1 MSILIKEIM
10 DTGTDMVVASR
21 QEQNFSIADIEKIG
35 VAMAKSKLFGMKTP
49 EEAFALCLIAHAE
62 GLHPATA
69 AMDYDIIQGRP
80 ALKSNSLLARFQ
92 AAGGSVSWTCY
103 EDDCV
108 TATFSHPKGGTVTIT
123 WDEARIKQAELQGRD
138 NHKKYPR
145 QMKRARCISEGVRTV
160 WPGAAKFYVPE
171 EVQDFEPR
179 DITNKVEVST
189 PAGRKPTVSAPAK
202 PEAAPSKPKGAAP
215 KATPPAKPATA
226 ATPKAAPAQP
236 KAAPPPEPEPEPEV
250 IEPEVVEETA
260 EGPELLPEATVKAIA
275 NGFVDFGITKE
286 QLEEVMGATSD
297 CWTKETRAW
306 LGARWEELNESQL
319 DAAGFMAL
327 K

>member
-1 MSILIKEIM
+1 
-10 DTGTDMVVASR
+10 MVVASR
-21 QEQNFSIADIEKIG
+21 QEQDFSIADIEKIG
-35 VAMAKSKLFGMKTP
+35 IAMAKSKLFGMKTP

-62 GLHPATA
+62 GQHPATA

-92 AAGGSVSWTCY
+92 AAGGSVNWDKYTD
-103 EDDCV
+103 EVV
-108 TATFSHPKGGTVTIT
+108 TGTFSHPKGGTVTIT
-123 WDEARIKQAELQGRD
+123 WDEARIKQAGLQGRE
-138 NHKKYPR
+138 NHQKYPR

-179 DITNKVEVST
+179 DVTDKVEVSE
-189 PAGRKPTVSAPAK
+189 PARKPT
-202 PEAAPSKPKGAAP
+202 AATEKQKSKI
-215 KATPPAKPATA
+215 PPPRKQASTKPA
-226 ATPKAAPAQP
+226 AAPAPEKP
-236 KAAPPPEPEPEPEV
+236 KASAKPKAPPPPPEPEPEQ
-250 IEPEVVEETA
+250 EPEIEEVEPAVDEA
-260 EGPELLPEATVKAIA
+260 DLLPEATVKAIV

-297 CWTKETRAW
+297 CWTTETRSW
-306 LGARWEELNESQL
+306 LGERWEELNESQL